1 MHIGGS
7 YLAKAAGLLAAIAA
21 TTLAMSCVTEDDP
34 DEGGTGGS
42 DSGAGGSDT
51 GGTSATGGA
60 DDGGAAT
67 ATGGSGEDS
76 TGGAAPEGAVECPDP
91 SAALITDFTLAADAT
106 ETAQITW
113 GDFTDTFSGGTL
125 VYPDTLGSDMT
136 SGAWH
141 VSGEVADYTGFGF
154 YFSVPS
160 GSCGLI
166 DASAFSGLSFTVS
179 GTLPAGRALTM
190 WVSTATTTV
199 STDWYLAHDITD
211 KEPGFGRC
219 EPASDNEYD
228 GTCDNAKAEVPL
240 SATPET
246 VSLTWADFTGGKP
259 AGALNP
265 AEITGFGFFFT
276 WGGAS
281 DTPYEVDV
289 TLDDLSFLE

>member
-1 MHIGGS
+1 MHIGVS
-7 YLAKAAGLLAAIAA
+7 YLVKAAGLLAAIAA
-21 TTLAMSCVTEDDP
+21 TTLVVSCVTEDDP
-34 DEGGTGGS
+34 DEGGAGGD

-51 GGTSATGGA
+51 GGTAATGGA
-60 DDGGAAT
+60 DDGGAA
-67 ATGGSGEDS
+67 ATGGAGEAG
-76 TGGAAPEGAVECPDP
+76 TGGTAPEGAVECPDP
-91 SAALITDFTLAADAT
+91 TTALITDFTLAADAT

-166 DASAFSGLSFTVS
+166 DASAFDGLSFTVS
-179 GTLPAGRALTM
+179 GTLPEGRALTM
-190 WVSTATTTV
+190 WVSTASTTV
-199 STDWYLAHDITD
+199 STAWYLAHDITD
-211 KEPGFGRC
+211 KDPGFGRC

-228 GTCDNAKAEVPL
+228 GTCDNAKAAVPVTE
-240 SATPET
+240 TPTT
-246 VSLTWADFTGGKP
+246 VALEWTDFTGGKP

-276 WGGAS
+276 WGGS
-281 DTPYEVDV
+281 TDTAYEVDV
-289 TLDDLSFLE
+289 TIDDLSFIE

>member
-7 YLAKAAGLLAAIAA
+7 YVVRVAGLVAALAV
-21 TTLAMSCVTEDDP
+21 TTLAASCVTEDDP

-42 DSGAGGSDT
+42 SS
-51 GGTSATGGA
+51 GGTTATGG
-60 DDGGAAT
+60 GA
-67 ATGGSGEDS
+67 ATGGSGEDG
-76 TGGAAPEGAVECPDP
+76 TGGAAPEGAVACPDP
-91 SAALITDFTLAADAT
+91 TAALITDFTLAEDAT

-125 VYPDTLGSDMT
+125 VYPDSLGSDMT

-179 GTLPAGRALTM
+179 GTLPEGRALTM
-190 WVSTATTTV
+190 WVSTAATTV

-219 EPASDNEYD
+219 EPAGDNEYD
-228 GTCDNAKAEVPL
+228 GTCDNAKAEIPVSA
-240 SATPET
+240 SATT
-246 VSLTWADFTGGKP
+246 VSLDWTDFTGGKP

-276 WGGAS
+276 WGGDA
-281 DTPYEVDV
+281 DAAYEVDV
-289 TLDDLSFLE
+289 TVDDLSFIE